1 MEENLFQFSKIDHL
15 ENFMFDQSLEEFRS
29 TVVQDGGISERTI
42 REIIQNSMDAKNDQI
57 NEPVIVNL
65 SISKVA
71 KKDLPGIDELFS
83 RIKELKPGN
92 SYSKET
98 VDHMKLQE
106 YLKEVLVLTASD
118 SNTKGL
124 SGVDTIDGGTY
135 AIYAYNKGVHGK
147 VENTQL
153 EDTRGGSHG
162 VGKIANNAASDIHL
176 MYFANTDEKGNKN
189 IGGSIQLFDHH
200 YKGAN
205 YRGTGYYAKMDHQSR
220 FVPYINE
227 ESIDIFKKPD
237 RGLKIII
244 PYLRE
249 DINNEEDIIKSV
261 CNNFFIAL
269 LEKRLVVYL
278 EMNNKLII
286 INNETLEDLI
296 AKYYEQDVA
305 QMKKE
310 FLPLY
315 YRTYTTVEPEI
326 LELTNSNNQKEP
338 FSFKLYFF
346 DEDEN
351 IPTGRVA
358 IVRSMGMK
366 IEDRKIPN
374 NVRQPFNAVLI
385 GGPKEDR
392 YLKTLEN
399 QSHTALSADAIR
411 NIDESK
417 KAKKFLRN
425 LDNSIKKIIEER
437 IKEKY
442 QTDGLVDTSDLIT
455 DFQWE
460 FNDIVQKKKGKVQL
474 ADGKNL
480 SIDNKIEERKGKNA
494 NGSGKPDKNE
504 GKPRKPRRPRKT
516 QPKKERESE
525 IVEYL
530 IPSDVVDRIYIG
542 EKEMVEFN
550 FNELE
555 EGRKWNKINLAIKL
569 ITGDGEEIDNGIKM
583 NEFYYNVKELLTN
596 TDNLTISENKIENIP
611 VTNGKLRLLL
621 NTRKNFNA
629 KLKYIY
635 KVELI
640 S

>member
-1 MEENLFQFSKIDHL
+1 
-15 ENFMFDQSLEEFRS
+15 
-29 TVVQDGGISERTI
+29 
-42 REIIQNSMDAKNDQI
+42 
-57 NEPVIVNL
+57 
-65 SISKVA
+65 
-71 KKDLPGIDELFS
+71 
-83 RIKELKPGN
+83 
-92 SYSKET
+92 
-98 VDHMKLQE
+98 
-106 YLKEVLVLTASD
+106 
-118 SNTKGL
+118 
-124 SGVDTIDGGTY
+124 
-135 AIYAYNKGVHGK
+135 
-147 VENTQL
+147 
-153 EDTRGGSHG
+153 
-162 VGKIANNAASDIHL
+162 

-189 IGGSIQLFDHH
+189 VGGSIQLFDHH

-269 LEKRLVVYL
+269 LENRLVVYL
-278 EMNNKLII
+278 EMNNKLIT
-286 INNETLEDLI
+286 INNETLENLI
-296 AKYYEQDVA
+296 AKYYVQDVA

-411 NIDESK
+411 NVDESK

-425 LDNSIKKIIEER
+425 LDNAIKKIIEER

-442 QTDGLVDTSDLIT
+442 QTDGLVNTSDLIT
-455 DFQWE
+455 DLKWE

-494 NGSGKPDKNE
+494 NGSGKPDTNE
-504 GKPRKPRRPRKT
+504 GKQRKLRRPRKT

-525 IVEYL
+525 IVEYI
-530 IPSDVVDRIYIG
+530 IPSDVVDRIFIG
-542 EKEMVEFN
+542 EKELVEFN
-550 FNELE
+550 FSELV

-596 TDNLTISENKIENIP
+596 TENLTITENKIENIP
-611 VTNGKLRLLL
+611 ITNGKLRLLL
-621 NTRKNFNA
+621 KTRKNFNA

-635 KVELI
+635 KVEVI